1 MITPVFKATIE
12 NGVLKFAEGEKQRM
26 AQYVRS
32 LKGDIDVSVK
42 KRTKPRSS
50 HQNRYYWGV
59 VIEILSEYTG
69 YEREEMHDA
78 LKMLF
83 LRKPAHAPGL
93 PDTLRST
100 SDLTTKE
107 FEDFLERV
115 RRWATIELSVSI
127 PLPNEINHHE

>member
-1 MITPVFKATIE
+1 MTVPVFNASVE
-12 NGVLKFAEGEKQRM
+12 NGTLRFAEGEKQRM

-32 LKGDIDVSVK
+32 LKGDVSVTVK

-59 VIEILSEYTG
+59 VVALLSEYTG
-69 YEREEMHDA
+69 YEHEEMHDA
-78 LKMLF
+78 LKLLF

-100 SDLTTKE
+100 SDLSTKE
-107 FEDFLERV
+107 FEDYLERV
-115 RRWATIELSVSI
+115 RRWADIELSIII
-127 PLPNEINHHE
+127 PLPNEVEHE

>member
-1 MITPVFKATIE
+1 MTAPVFNASVE
-12 NGVLKFAEGEKQRM
+12 NGTLRFADGEKQRM

-32 LKGDIDVSVK
+32 LKGDVSVTVK

-59 VIEILSEYTG
+59 VVAMLSEYTG
-69 YEREEMHDA
+69 YEHEEMHDA
-78 LKMLF
+78 LKLLF

-100 SDLTTKE
+100 SDLSTKE
-107 FEDFLERV
+107 FEDYLERV
-115 RRWATIELSVSI
+115 RRWADIELSIII
-127 PLPNEINHHE
+127 PLPNEIEHD